1 MSVDEV
7 LIFARGQRPI
17 RAPLLKYHELPY
29 FRRLAE
35 IPPPAASDRIIIEPP
50 AAGGQEN
57 EPGDASEL
65 AADERQASDGAQP
78 LQLGLLRYA
87 AKGQGGE

>member
-1 MSVDEV
+1 VEEV

-35 IPPPAASDRIIIEPP
+35 IPPPAASDRIFTAPR
-50 AAGGQEN
+50 ADGVQEN
-57 EPGDASEL
+57 EPDDQSALG
-65 AADERQASDGAQP
+65 ADKRQDGAQP
-78 LQLGLLRYA
+78 IQLGLLHYA
-87 AKGQGGE
+87 VKERDGR